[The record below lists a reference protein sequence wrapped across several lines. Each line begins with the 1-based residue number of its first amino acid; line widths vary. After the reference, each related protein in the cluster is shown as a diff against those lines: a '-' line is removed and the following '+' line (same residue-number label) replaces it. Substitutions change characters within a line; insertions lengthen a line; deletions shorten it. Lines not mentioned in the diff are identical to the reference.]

1 MRNSNLGPLDKNVAL
16 NGATGFLPC
25 RSRGSWLRG
34 PRYLGHM
41 KDGAHPTPFA
51 GFKGVTD
58 DNFEI

>member
-1 MRNSNLGPLDKNVAL
+1 MKLP
-16 NGATGFLPC
+16 GFL
-25 RSRGSWLRG
+25 SGYGRGSGFRG

-51 GFKGVTD
+51 AFKGVTD